1 MGREGREGG
10 GTPVSEVVST
20 YYINIVCWNGS
31 AL

>member
-10 GTPVSEVVST
+10 EISVTEVVST
-20 YYINIVCWNGS
+20 YYINSVCWNGS